1 MPDYGAESCCPLRG
15 SGRARQDAGT
25 MRSSEGHMM
34 YTAMNMTDHRQC
46 VALSGCFRGKLCDQ
60 LMHRPGRS
68 VGKGELVYG
77 LGDSAQSVFFL
88 RRGFV
93 KLTSLTED
101 GRELILRLHQAGE
114 VFGELCHC
122 TGERREQA
130 VAMEDSEIVEL
141 NFDEFVAHLQNNRPA
156 FLLFLSNVAQQLS
169 AAYDQI
175 QTLSFSS
182 TMERLVRTLGRLAD
196 EFGEPDG
203 EWVRLTHYFRQDDL
217 AQMIGAR
224 REVVSTLLN
233 QLRDRGLI
241 NYARKDGLLLH
252 RAGLEGFLGTAEKSP
267 ANLSD
272 SGF

>member
-15 SGRARQDAGT
+15 SGHALQDAGT

-252 RAGLEGFLGTAEKSP
+252 RAGLEGFLVSAEKSP

>member
-15 SGRARQDAGT
+15 SGHALQDAGT

-224 REVVSTLLN
+224 REGVSTLLN
-233 QLRDRGLI
+233 QFRDRGLI

>member
-15 SGRARQDAGT
+15 SGHALQDAGT

>member
-1 MPDYGAESCCPLRG
+1 MKN
-15 SGRARQDAGT
+15 
-25 MRSSEGHMM
+25 MIH
-34 YTAMNMTDHRQC
+34 TAMNMADHRHC
-46 VALSGCFRGKLCDQ
+46 LALSGCFRGKLCDQ
-60 LMHRPGRS
+60 LMNRPGQHVS
-68 VGKGELVYG
+68 KGSRIYG
-77 LGDSAQSVFFL
+77 PGDPAQSVFYL

-101 GRELILRLHQAGE
+101 GRELILRLHQTGE

-130 VAMEDSEIVEL
+130 IAMEDSEIVEL
-141 NFDEFVAHLQNNRPA
+141 SFDEFISHLQSNRPA

-203 EWVRLTHYFRQDDL
+203 EWIRLTHYFRQDDL

-233 QLRDRGLI
+233 QLREQGLI
-241 NYARKDGLLLH
+241 TYARKDGLLLR
-252 RAGLEGFLGTAEKSP
+252 RAELDRFLGSTAQSS
-267 ANLSD
+267 ARLAD

>member
-15 SGRARQDAGT
+15 SGHALQDAGT

-233 QLRDRGLI
+233 QLRERGLI

>member
-1 MPDYGAESCCPLRG
+1 MI
-15 SGRARQDAGT
+15 
-25 MRSSEGHMM
+25 H
-34 YTAMNMTDHRQC
+34 TAMNMADHRHC
-46 VALSGCFRGKLCDQ
+46 VALSGCFRGKLCEQ
-60 LMHRPGRS
+60 LMNRPGRP
-68 VGKGELVYG
+68 VDKGELVYG

-141 NFDEFVAHLQNNRPA
+141 NFDEFVAHLQSNRPA
-156 FLLFLSNVAQQLS
+156 FLLFLANVAQQLS

-182 TMERLVRTLGRLAD
+182 TMERLVRTLAKLAD

-233 QLRDRGLI
+233 QLREQGLI
-241 NYARKDGLLLH
+241 NYARKDGLLLR
-252 RAGLEGFLGTAEKSP
+252 RAGLDQFLGSAEKSS
-267 ANLSD
+267 AGLNK

>member
-1 MPDYGAESCCPLRG
+1 MI
-15 SGRARQDAGT
+15 
-25 MRSSEGHMM
+25 H
-34 YTAMNMTDHRQC
+34 TAMNMADHRHC
-46 VALSGCFRGKLCDQ
+46 VALSGCFRGKLCEQ
-60 LMHRPGRS
+60 LMSRPGQL
-68 VGKGELVYG
+68 VTKGARIYG
-77 LGDSAQSVFFL
+77 LGDPAQSVFYL

-93 KLTSLTED
+93 KLTSLTDD

-130 VAMEDSEIVEL
+130 IAMEDSEIVEL
-141 NFDEFVAHLQNNRPA
+141 NFDEFIAHLQSNRPA

-175 QTLSFSS
+175 QTLSFNS
-182 TMERLVRTLGRLAD
+182 TLERLVRTLGRLAD

-233 QLRDRGLI
+233 QLRDQGLI
-241 NYARKDGLLLH
+241 TYARKDGLLLR
-252 RAGLEGFLGTAEKSP
+252 RAELDRFLVSSAQSSTR
-267 ANLSD
+267 LTD
-272 SGF
+272 SSF

>member
-15 SGRARQDAGT
+15 SGHALQDAGT

-196 EFGEPDG
+196 EFGEPAG

>member
-1 MPDYGAESCCPLRG
+1 
-15 SGRARQDAGT
+15 
-25 MRSSEGHMM
+25 
-34 YTAMNMTDHRQC
+34 MNMMDHRQC
-46 VALSGCFRGKLCDQ
+46 VALSGFFRGKLCDQ
-60 LMHRPGRS
+60 LMTRPGHR
-68 VGKGELVYG
+68 VAKGARVYG
-77 LGDSAQSVFFL
+77 LGDSAQSVFYL
-88 RRGFV
+88 RQGFV
-93 KLTSLTED
+93 KLTSMTED

-130 VAMEDSEIVEL
+130 VAMEECEIVEL
-141 NFDEFVAHLQNNRPA
+141 SFDEFVAHLQSNRPA

-175 QTLSFSS
+175 QTLSFNS

-203 EWVRLTHYFRQDDL
+203 EWIRLTHYFRQDDL

-233 QLRDRGLI
+233 QLREQGLI
-241 NYARKDGLLLH
+241 NYARKDGLLLR
-252 RAGLEGFLGTAEKSP
+252 RAGLDRFLVSAEKSS
-267 ANLSD
+267 ASLNE
-272 SGF
+272 SGV

>member
-1 MPDYGAESCCPLRG
+1 
-15 SGRARQDAGT
+15 
-25 MRSSEGHMM
+25 MM
-34 YTAMNMTDHRQC
+34 QPT
-46 VALSGCFRGKLCDQ
+46 
-60 LMHRPGRS
+60 
-68 VGKGELVYG
+68 
-77 LGDSAQSVFFL
+77 
-88 RRGFV
+88 
-93 KLTSLTED
+93 
-101 GRELILRLHQAGE
+101 GE

-130 VAMEDSEIVEL
+130 VAMEDCEIVEL
-141 NFDEFVAHLQNNRPA
+141 SFDEFVTHLQSNRPA

-182 TMERLVRTLGRLAD
+182 TMERLIRTLGRLAD

-203 EWVRLTHYFRQDDL
+203 EWIRLTHYFRQDDL

-233 QLRDRGLI
+233 QLREQGLI
-241 NYARKDGLLLH
+241 NYARKDGLLLR
-252 RAGLEGFLGTAEKSP
+252 RAGLDRFLVSAEKPS
-267 ANLSD
+267 AHLNE

>member
-1 MPDYGAESCCPLRG
+1 MI
-15 SGRARQDAGT
+15 
-25 MRSSEGHMM
+25 H
-34 YTAMNMTDHRQC
+34 TAMNMADHRHC
-46 VALSGCFRGKLCDQ
+46 RALSSCFRGKLCEQ
-60 LMHRPGRS
+60 LMNRPAHR
-68 VGKGELVYG
+68 VTKGALVYG
-77 LGDSAQSVFFL
+77 QGDSAQSVFFL
-88 RRGFV
+88 RQGFV

-141 NFDEFVAHLQNNRPA
+141 SFDEFVAHLQGNRPA

-196 EFGEPDG
+196 EFGEPEG

-233 QLRDRGLI
+233 QLREQGLVT
-241 NYARKDGLLLH
+241 YARKNGLLL
-252 RAGLEGFLGTAEKSP
+252 RRSGLDQFLASAEKTPTS
-267 ANLSD
+267 LKG

>member
-1 MPDYGAESCCPLRG
+1 ML
-15 SGRARQDAGT
+15 
-25 MRSSEGHMM
+25 H
-34 YTAMNMTDHRQC
+34 TAMNMMDHRQC
-46 VALSGCFRGKLCDQ
+46 VALSGFFRGKLCDQ
-60 LMHRPGRS
+60 LMTRPGHR
-68 VGKGELVYG
+68 VAKGARVYG
-77 LGDSAQSVFFL
+77 LGDSAQSVFYL
-88 RRGFV
+88 RQGFV
-93 KLTSLTED
+93 KLTSMTED

-130 VAMEDSEIVEL
+130 VAMEECAIVEL
-141 NFDEFVAHLQNNRPA
+141 SFDEFVAHLQSNRPA

-175 QTLSFSS
+175 QTLSFNS

-203 EWVRLTHYFRQDDL
+203 EWIRLTHYFRQDDL

-233 QLRDRGLI
+233 QLREQGLI
-241 NYARKDGLLLH
+241 NYARKDGLLLR
-252 RAGLEGFLGTAEKSP
+252 RAGLDRFLVSAEKSS
-267 ANLSD
+267 ASLNE
-272 SGF
+272 SGV

>member
-1 MPDYGAESCCPLRG
+1 MPRLPGGDGEPAWGWLWAFPLC
-15 SGRARQDAGT
+15 T
-25 MRSSEGHMM
+25 MLGHEGNMIH
-34 YTAMNMTDHRQC
+34 TAMNMADHRHC
-46 VALSGCFRGKLCDQ
+46 IALSGCFRGKLCEQ
-60 LMHRPGRS
+60 LMNRPGQS
-68 VGKGELVYG
+68 VPKGARIYG
-77 LGDSAQSVFFL
+77 LGDSAQSVFYL
-88 RRGFV
+88 RQGFV

-130 VAMEDSEIVEL
+130 IAMEDSEVVEL
-141 NFDEFVAHLQNNRPA
+141 SFDEFIAHLQSNRPA

-175 QTLSFSS
+175 QTLSFNS

-233 QLRDRGLI
+233 QLREQGLI
-241 NYARKDGLLLH
+241 TYARKDGLLLR
-252 RAGLEGFLGTAEKSP
+252 RAGLDQFLGAAAKSS
-267 ANLSD
+267 AGLSD

>member
-1 MPDYGAESCCPLRG
+1 MI
-15 SGRARQDAGT
+15 
-25 MRSSEGHMM
+25 H
-34 YTAMNMTDHRQC
+34 TAMNMVDHRQC
-46 VALSGCFRGKLCDQ
+46 LALSGCFRGKLCEQ
-60 LMHRPGRS
+60 LMNRPGHR
-68 VGKGELVYG
+68 VAKGAPVYS

-88 RRGFV
+88 RQGFV

-130 VAMEDSEIVEL
+130 VAMEDCEIVEL
-141 NFDEFVAHLQNNRPA
+141 SFDEFVTHLQSNRPA

-182 TMERLVRTLGRLAD
+182 TMERLIRTLGRLAD

-203 EWVRLTHYFRQDDL
+203 EWIRLTHYFRQDDL

-233 QLRDRGLI
+233 QLREQGLI
-241 NYARKDGLLLH
+241 NYARKDGLLLR
-252 RAGLEGFLGTAEKSP
+252 RAGLDRFLVSAEKPS
-267 ANLSD
+267 AHLNE

>member
-1 MPDYGAESCCPLRG
+1 MI
-15 SGRARQDAGT
+15 
-25 MRSSEGHMM
+25 H
-34 YTAMNMTDHRQC
+34 TAMNMADHRHCQ
-46 VALSGCFRGKLCDQ
+46 ALSGCFRGKLCDQ
-60 LMHRPGRS
+60 LMNRPGHF
-68 VGKGELVYG
+68 VGKGEPVYA
-77 LGDSAQSVFFL
+77 LGDPAQSVFFL

-101 GRELILRLHQAGE
+101 GRELILRLHQTGE
-114 VFGELCHC
+114 VFGELCQC

-141 NFDEFVAHLQNNRPA
+141 SFDEFVSHLQQNRPA
-156 FLLFLSNVAQQLS
+156 FLLFLSNVAGQLS

-203 EWVRLTHYFRQDDL
+203 EWIRLTHYFRQDDL

-233 QLRDRGLI
+233 QLREQGLI
-241 NYARKDGLLLH
+241 TYARKDGLLL
-252 RAGLEGFLGTAEKSP
+252 RRTDLERYLLSAEKSS
-267 ANLSD
+267 ASLKEA
-272 SGF
+272 GF

>member
-1 MPDYGAESCCPLRG
+1 MI
-15 SGRARQDAGT
+15 
-25 MRSSEGHMM
+25 H
-34 YTAMNMTDHRQC
+34 TAMNMADHRHC
-46 VALSGCFRGKLCDQ
+46 VALSGCFRGKLCEQ
-60 LMHRPGRS
+60 LMNRPGQL
-68 VGKGELVYG
+68 VTKGARIYG
-77 LGDSAQSVFFL
+77 LGDPAQSVFYL

-93 KLTSLTED
+93 KLTSLTDD

-130 VAMEDSEIVEL
+130 IAMEDSEIVEL
-141 NFDEFVAHLQNNRPA
+141 SFDEFIAHLQSNRPA

-175 QTLSFSS
+175 QTLSFNS
-182 TMERLVRTLGRLAD
+182 TLERLVRTLGRLAD

-233 QLRDRGLI
+233 QLRDQGLI
-241 NYARKDGLLLH
+241 TYARKDGLLLR
-252 RAGLEGFLGTAEKSP
+252 RAELDRFLVSSAQSSARLT
-267 ANLSD
+267 D
-272 SGF
+272 SSF

>member
-1 MPDYGAESCCPLRG
+1 
-15 SGRARQDAGT
+15 
-25 MRSSEGHMM
+25 MRKSEGHMM
-34 YTAMNMTDHRQC
+34 YTAMNMTDHRHC
-46 VALSGCFRGKLCDQ
+46 AALSACFRGKLCEQ
-60 LMHRPGRS
+60 LMNRPGRA

-101 GRELILRLHQAGE
+101 GRELILRLHQTGE

-122 TGERREQA
+122 TGERRERA

-233 QLRDRGLI
+233 QLRERGLI

-252 RAGLEGFLGTAEKSP
+252 RAGLDGFLSAAEKMP

-272 SGF
+272 SGL

>member
-1 MPDYGAESCCPLRG
+1 MI
-15 SGRARQDAGT
+15 
-25 MRSSEGHMM
+25 H
-34 YTAMNMTDHRQC
+34 TAMNMKDHQQC
-46 VALSGCFRGKLCDQ
+46 EALSGCFRGKLCEQ
-60 LMHRPGRS
+60 LMNRPGRP
-68 VGKGELVYG
+68 VEKGEFIYG
-77 LGDSAQSVFFL
+77 LGDPAQSVFFL

-101 GRELILRLHQAGE
+101 GHELILRLHQTGE

-141 NFDEFVAHLQNNRPA
+141 SFDEFVAHLQQNRPA

-182 TMERLVRTLGRLAD
+182 TMERLVRTLSRLAD

-203 EWVRLTHYFRQDDL
+203 EWIRLTHYFRQDEL

-233 QLRDRGLI
+233 QLREQGLI
-241 NYARKDGLLLH
+241 TYARKDGLLL
-252 RAGLEGFLGTAEKSP
+252 RRPDLDRFVSPSEKSP
-267 ANLSD
+267 ASLNK

>member
-15 SGRARQDAGT
+15 SGHALQDAGT

-141 NFDEFVAHLQNNRPA
+141 NFDEFVAHLQSNRPA